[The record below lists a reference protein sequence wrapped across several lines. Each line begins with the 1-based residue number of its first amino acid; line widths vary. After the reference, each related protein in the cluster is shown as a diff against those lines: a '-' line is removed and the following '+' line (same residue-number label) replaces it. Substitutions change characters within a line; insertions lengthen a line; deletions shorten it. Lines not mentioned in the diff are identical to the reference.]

1 MVNQTLPVRQTHE
14 LRAERSFIGWMAAGS
29 SVGASIGSSLLPF
42 VSNVLLHLLLSVIL
56 SVPALKLLSHGK
68 A

>member
-1 MVNQTLPVRQTHE
+1 M
-14 LRAERSFIGWMAAGS
+14 RAERSFIGWMAAGS
-29 SVGASIGSSLLPF
+29 IVGASIGSSLLPF
-42 VSNVLLHLLLSVIL
+42 VSNDLLHLLLSVIL